1 MTGNGGA
8 TGSRKVKDGK
18 KDGSMILFNHTAF
31 VVNKASKAS
40 DFRFDDFS
48 FASVVGLNPGNVIVV
63 NKKLGINSL
72 EELKKYS
79 QEHPNELKIAVRRAL
94 RLMSL
99 LPSYSNKDFS

>member
-40 DFRFDDFS
+40 DFGFDDFS

-72 EELKKYS
+72 EELK
-79 QEHPNELKIAVRRAL
+79 NILKSIR
-94 RLMSL
+94 M
-99 LPSYSNKDFS
+99 N